1 MKRFASLV
9 LGLLIGGAGAPTGA
23 ADPAGVT
30 VSVRRVDFD
39 ARRAYEVNASG
50 AVRAAPAAVWRIL
63 TAYERMAEFV
73 PDLASCKVLSRKGN
87 EVVVEQLGTARFL
100 FMSRQIRLVVRATET
115 PMSAIDIALL
125 SGDMRYYASRWELQP
140 LAATGGTRIVYR
152 GTLAPD
158 FYVPG
163 MLGAHVIGG
172 DIARMMQALLARIDD
187 GRAGA
192 PAAGAPAAG
201 ALAAGPA
208 PQAR

>member
-1 MKRFASLV
+1 MKRFASLI
-9 LGLLIGGAGAPTGA
+9 LGLLIGAAGA
-23 ADPAGVT
+23 ADPAGMKVA
-30 VSVRRVDFD
+30 VRRVDVD
-39 ARRAYEVNASG
+39 AQHAYEVNASG
-50 AVRAAPAAVWRIL
+50 DVRAAPAAVWRIL
-63 TAYERMAEFV
+63 TGYERMAEFV
-73 PDLASCKVLSRKGN
+73 PDLASCKILSRRGN
-87 EVVVEQLGTARFL
+87 EVVVEQVGTARFL
-100 FMSRQIRLVVRATET
+100 FMSRQIHLVVRATET

-187 GRAGA
+187 NRDAA
-192 PAAGAPAAG
+192 PAAS
-201 ALAAGPA
+201 PA